1 MEYPKYLND
10 LIEALRTLPTVGINT
25 ATRMA
30 HQIIEHMDP
39 IQMEMIGE
47 SFINLND
54 KINFCSRCYNLC
66 DDKLCSIC
74 QDKTRDASQICVV
87 SYYKDI
93 YAIEKVNDSDRYFN
107 GYYHVLNGNIA
118 INKGITPDKMN
129 FSSLLAKLDGSIKEI
144 IIATNPT
151 IEGETT
157 AIYLNKLL
165 EDYPITVTRTG
176 YGLQMGA
183 SIDYVDAR
191 TMAEAFSNRKKLNK

>member
-10 LIEALRTLPTVGINT
+10 LIESLSCFPGIGRKS

-30 HQIIEHMDP
+30 FQIIEMAPEQID
-39 IQMEMIGE
+39 MIVE
-47 SFINLND
+47 SFKNLND
-54 KINFCSRCYNLC
+54 EIRYCSKCHNLSEA
-66 DDKLCSIC
+66 DLCSIC
-74 QDKTRDASQICVV
+74 QDKSRDASQICVV
-87 SYYKDI
+87 SHYKDI
-93 YAIEKVNDSDRYFN
+93 YAIENINDYERYFN

-129 FSSLLAKLDGSIKEI
+129 FASLLAKLDGSITEI

-165 EDYPITVTRTG
+165 EDYPVNVTRIA
-176 YGLQMGA
+176 YGLPMGA
-183 SIDYVDAR
+183 NIDYVDQR
-191 TMAEAFSNRKKLNK
+191 TMSEAFSNRKKLNK